1 MPPSSPHA
9 HKDPDHQP
17 AQPARH
23 PAPDLPTQIEAHP
36 CPTCAAPSGSAC
48 RTASGDTAFRYHT
61 ARLLLVPELTD
72 PEVLVPADRAPG
84 TPWQSPQSPHTDE
97 RFGYASGPSAA
108 ATRTQHDV
116 LRAQGCAHIFADHT
130 PLLAAARPERD
141 RALSAASAAA
151 TAGSSA
157 SAARPDAPGRATHVS
172 ATLTVVALADLARNA
187 SELAE
192 VATALAASGVRLEIL
207 DGPLAGVHDPH
218 LSTAATLFTVLGA
231 ARMLDLTYA
240 RERNAAGRRAAE
252 AEGRRS
258 GRPRVIDDALLA
270 QAIALRDEGMPVPQI
285 VQRLVIASGKNA
297 GEHPSLA
304 SVYRAL
310 ATYDGTTEPKRV
322 TV

>member
-1 MPPSSPHA
+1 MPPSSQRPHS
-9 HKDPDHQP
+9 HSPHQP

-23 PAPDLPTQIEAHP
+23 PAAPDLPARIEAHL
-36 CPTCAAPSGSAC
+36 CPTCAAPPSSAC
-48 RTASGDTAFRYHT
+48 RTANGNTAFRYHT

-84 TPWQSPQSPHTDE
+84 GPWQSPHTDE
-97 RFGYASGPSAA
+97 RFGYASGPSAEA
-108 ATRTQHDV
+108 ARTQHDV
-116 LRAQGCAHIFADHT
+116 LRANGCARIFTDQT

-141 RALSAASAAA
+141 RALSAASTASAEA
-151 TAGSSA
+151 AGS
-157 SAARPDAPGRATHVS
+157 V
-172 ATLTVVALADLARNA
+172 TLTVVTLSDLARNA
-187 SELAE
+187 TELAE
-192 VATALAASGVRLEIL
+192 VATALATSGVRLEIL
-207 DGPLAGVHDPH
+207 DGPLAGLHDPH
-218 LSTAATLFTVLGA
+218 SRPTTTTLFSVLGA
-231 ARMLDLTYA
+231 ARMLDLAYA

-270 QAIALRDEGMPVPQI
+270 QAIGLRDEGVPVPQI
-285 VQRLVIASGKNA
+285 AQRLVIASGKHA

-310 ATYDGTTEPKRV
+310 AAYDGTTEPKRV